1 MEIYKFHSPDG
12 LFGTAVAYTRVD
24 SSGKMWVGN
33 GEYETQVN
41 FCPMTGKP
49 APTQLKVVNVWES
62 GTEEYN

>member
-24 SSGKMWVGN
+24 SNGKMWVGN

-41 FCPMTGKP
+41 FCPMTGKQ
-49 APTQLKVVNVWES
+49 APTQLKVVDVWES
-62 GTEEYN
+62 GTEQYK